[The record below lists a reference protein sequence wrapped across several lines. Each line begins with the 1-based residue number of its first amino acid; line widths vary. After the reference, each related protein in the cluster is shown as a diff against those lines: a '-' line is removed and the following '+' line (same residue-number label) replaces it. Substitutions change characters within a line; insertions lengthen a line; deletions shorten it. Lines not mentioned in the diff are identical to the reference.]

1 LRPGYVNLDSQV
13 EKGFKAMLIR
23 RREIDFL
30 LKEFLNVSELLDSE
44 RYANHDVDTID
55 GLLDTAYAIAE
66 NEFLPYASKVD
77 IEEPEFVDGKV
88 KLIPETAAAVNA
100 YSEAGFIGAAFEED
114 DGGMQFPWIATQAA
128 GAVFASANVGFYG
141 YGMLTAGAA
150 NLLNAF
156 GSPELK
162 ARFVPAM
169 LEGRFFG
176 TMCLTEPQAGSSL
189 ADISTMA
196 EPLDD
201 DRYSLRGTKMWISG
215 GDHDL
220 SENIV
225 HMVLARIP
233 GAPPGV
239 RGISLFVVPR
249 NLVDEQGQSGELN
262 NVALAGLNHKMG
274 WRGTVN
280 TLLNFGEGGQC
291 EGYLVGEPN
300 KGLAYMF
307 QMMNEARVA
316 VGMSAAALGY
326 SGYMHSLD
334 YAMNR
339 PQGRPVTS
347 RDPEAAPVAIIKHP
361 DVARLL
367 LAQKAYT
374 EGGLAL
380 SLYCARLLDEE
391 MIASDPEEK
400 KALGSLLGLLTPIAK
415 SWPSEYCLEANKHAI
430 QVLGGYGYSRE
441 YPVERLYRDNRLNP
455 IHEGTHGIQGL
466 DLLGRKVFMD
476 GGMALG
482 QLLRKVREDCA
493 RVSVTPAL
501 SNYAQ
506 LIAKAT
512 EDMIRVTGMLVAD
525 AGKGEPEKALANA
538 TLYLDSLGHLLVA
551 WNWLRLA
558 RISLKALEDRP
569 GSDDAFYQGKL
580 KACHYFCT
588 YELPRVNTNARI
600 LAERDGLFTEM
611 QDEWY

>member
-1 LRPGYVNLDSQV
+1 
-13 EKGFKAMLIR
+13 MLIR

-44 RYANHDVDTID
+44 RYANHDGDTID

-77 IEEPEFVDGKV
+77 IEEPEFVDGQV

-100 YSEAGFIGAAFEED
+100 YSEAGFIGAAFSED

-150 NLLNAF
+150 NLLNTF

-162 ARFVPAM
+162 SRFIPAM

-189 ADISTMA
+189 ADISTLA

-201 DRYSLRGTKMWISG
+201 GRYSLRGTKMWISG
-215 GDHDL
+215 GDHQL
-220 SENIV
+220 GENIV

-233 GAPPGV
+233 GALSGV
-239 RGISLFVVPR
+239 KGISLFVVPR
-249 NLVDEQGQSGELN
+249 NLVDEQGNSGEKN
-262 NVALAGLNHKMG
+262 NIALAGLNHKMG

-280 TLLNFGEGGQC
+280 TLLNFGEAGQC

-339 PQGRPVTS
+339 PQGRPLTS
-347 RDPEAAPVAIIKHP
+347 RDPEQPPVSIIKHP

-391 MIASDPEEK
+391 MITSDPEQK
-400 KALGSLLGLLTPIAK
+400 RALNSMLGLLTPIAK
-415 SWPSEYCLEANKHAI
+415 SWPSEFCLEANKHAI

-455 IHEGTHGIQGL
+455 
-466 DLLGRKVFMD
+466 
-476 GGMALG
+476 A
-482 QLLRKVREDCA
+482 
-493 RVSVTPAL
+493 
-501 SNYAQ
+501 
-506 LIAKAT
+506 
-512 EDMIRVTGMLVAD
+512 
-525 AGKGEPEKALANA
+525 
-538 TLYLDSLGHLLVA
+538 
-551 WNWLRLA
+551 
-558 RISLKALEDRP
+558 
-569 GSDDAFYQGKL
+569 
-580 KACHYFCT
+580 
-588 YELPRVNTNARI
+588 
-600 LAERDGLFTEM
+600 
-611 QDEWY
+611 

>member
-551 WNWLRLA
+551 WTWLRLA

>member
-1 LRPGYVNLDSQV
+1 
-13 EKGFKAMLIR
+13 MLIR

-30 LKEFLNVSELLDSE
+30 LKEFLKVGELLNCE
-44 RYANHDVDTID
+44 RYANHDGDTID

-66 NEFLPYASKVD
+66 KEFLPYASKAD
-77 IEEPEFVDGKV
+77 IEEPEFIDGQV
-88 KLIPETAAAVNA
+88 KLIPETQAAVNA
-100 YSEAGFIGAAFEED
+100 YSEAGFIGAAFAED

-150 NLLNAF
+150 NLLNTF

-162 ARFVPAM
+162 SRFIPAM

-189 ADISTMA
+189 ADISTLA
-196 EPLDD
+196 QPLEDG
-201 DRYSLRGTKMWISG
+201 RYSLRGTKMWISG
-215 GDHDL
+215 GDHQL
-220 SENIV
+220 GENIV
-225 HMVLARIP
+225 HMVLARIS

-239 RGISLFVVPR
+239 KGISLFVVPR
-249 NLVDEQGQSGELN
+249 NLVDEQGSSGEKN
-262 NVALAGLNHKMG
+262 NIALAGLNHKMG

-339 PQGRPVTS
+339 PQGRPLTS
-347 RDPEAAPVAIIKHP
+347 RDPEQPPVAIIKHP

-391 MIASDPEEK
+391 MITSDPEQK
-400 KALGSLLGLLTPIAK
+400 KALNAMLGLLTPIAK
-415 SWPSEYCLEANKHAI
+415 SWPSEFCLEANKHAI

-482 QLLRKVREDCA
+482 QLLRMVREDCA

-501 SNYAQ
+501 SQYAQ

-525 AGKGEPEKALANA
+525 AGKGEAEKALANA

-551 WNWLRLA
+551 WTWLRLA
-558 RISLKALEDRP
+558 RISLEALEDAP
-569 GSDDAFYQGKL
+569 GTDDAFYQGKL

-588 YELPRVNTNARI
+588 YELPRVNSNARI
-600 LAERDGLFTEM
+600 LAMRDGLFTEM

>member
-1 LRPGYVNLDSQV
+1 
-13 EKGFKAMLIR
+13 MLIR

-44 RYANHDVDTID
+44 RYANHDVNTID

-77 IEEPEFVDGKV
+77 REEPEFIDGKV
-88 KLIPETAAAVNA
+88 KLIPETALAVSA
-100 YSEAGFIGAAFEED
+100 YSEAGFIGAAFAED

-150 NLLNAF
+150 NLLNTF

-162 ARFVPAM
+162 ARFIPAM
-169 LEGRFFG
+169 LDGRFFG

-189 ADISTMA
+189 ADISTIA

-201 DRYSLRGTKMWISG
+201 GRYSLRGTKMWISG
-215 GDHDL
+215 GDHQL
-220 SENIV
+220 GENIV

-239 RGISLFVVPR
+239 KGISLFVVPR
-249 NLVDEQGQSGELN
+249 NLVDEQGRSGEKN

-300 KGLAYMF
+300 RGLPYMF

-339 PQGRPVTS
+339 PQGRPLSS
-347 RDPEAAPVAIIKHP
+347 RDPGQSPVPIIKHP

-391 MIASDPEEK
+391 MITSDPDEK

-501 SNYAQ
+501 SEYAQ

-525 AGKGEPEKALANA
+525 AGKGEAEKALANA

-551 WNWLRLA
+551 WTWLRLA
-558 RISLKALEDRP
+558 RISLKALEERP
-569 GSDDAFYQGKL
+569 GTDDAFYQGKL

-588 YELPRVNTNARI
+588 YELPKVNSNARI
-600 LAERDGLFTEM
+600 LAIRDGLFTEM

>member
-1 LRPGYVNLDSQV
+1 
-13 EKGFKAMLIR
+13 
-23 RREIDFL
+23 
-30 LKEFLNVSELLDSE
+30 
-44 RYANHDVDTID
+44 
-55 GLLDTAYAIAE
+55 
-66 NEFLPYASKVD
+66 
-77 IEEPEFVDGKV
+77 
-88 KLIPETAAAVNA
+88 
-100 YSEAGFIGAAFEED
+100 
-114 DGGMQFPWIATQAA
+114 
-128 GAVFASANVGFYG
+128 
-141 YGMLTAGAA
+141 
-150 NLLNAF
+150 
-156 GSPELK
+156 
-162 ARFVPAM
+162 
-169 LEGRFFG
+169 
-176 TMCLTEPQAGSSL
+176 
-189 ADISTMA
+189 
-196 EPLDD
+196 
-201 DRYSLRGTKMWISG
+201 
-215 GDHDL
+215 
-220 SENIV
+220 
-225 HMVLARIP
+225 
-233 GAPPGV
+233 
-239 RGISLFVVPR
+239 
-249 NLVDEQGQSGELN
+249 
-262 NVALAGLNHKMG
+262 
-274 WRGTVN
+274 
-280 TLLNFGEGGQC
+280 
-291 EGYLVGEPN
+291 
-300 KGLAYMF
+300 MF

-551 WNWLRLA
+551 WTWLRLA